1 MFGLFS
7 LCVNVFFNSCTLYFE
22 FSFVIVPKS
31 IAKDV
36 HDIFDEYLI
45 VRAQIFLEGAK
56 FVMVVLLS
64 SVKL

>member
-1 MFGLFS
+1 M
-7 LCVNVFFNSCTLYFE
+7 
-22 FSFVIVPKS
+22 PKS

-36 HDIFDEYLI
+36 HGLFDEYLI